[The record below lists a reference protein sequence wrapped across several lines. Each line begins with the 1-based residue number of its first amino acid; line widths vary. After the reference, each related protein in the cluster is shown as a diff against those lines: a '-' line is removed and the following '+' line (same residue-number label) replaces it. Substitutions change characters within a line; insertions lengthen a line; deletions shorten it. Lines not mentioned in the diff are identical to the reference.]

1 MEVLNE
7 RYDPAAPLSEL
18 IRLENNP
25 RRGDKSLIKESVE
38 EIGFYGAVIVNERE
52 DVETSNQVLAGNH
65 RVDEA
70 LEQEAETIPVIY
82 VDVDDVTARKI
93 ALVDNHAND
102 RATYDVHDLL
112 ATIEALDGELDG
124 TGYTETDYAD
134 LLAQTTSDAPTPA
147 PGEDDFGDADTS
159 DDTDYWPSIK
169 LQVPPGVF
177 AAWGSLVATKDDDV
191 EAFTFLME
199 QYAGVSL
206 DDADDIDAAL
216 AGFDD

>member
-1 MEVLNE
+1 MDSLNE
-7 RYDPAAPLSEL
+7 EYDPAVPLDALIEL
-18 IRLENNP
+18 VDNP
-25 RRGDKSLIKESVE
+25 RRGDLALLNESVT
-38 EIGFYGAVIVNERE
+38 EIGFYGAVIVNKATNE
-52 DVETSNQVLAGNH
+52 VLAGNH
-65 RVDEA
+65 RIKA
-70 LEQEAETIPVIY
+70 LHEQGEETVPVIY
-82 VDVDDVTARKI
+82 VDVDEVTARKI

-112 ATIEALDGELDG
+112 ATIERLDGDFDG

-147 PGEDDFGDADTS
+147 PGEDDFGDPDSTGEDS
-159 DDTDYWPSIK
+159 DYWPALH

-177 AAWGSLVATKDDDV
+177 AAWGSLVAQKDDEV

-206 DDADDIDAAL
+206 DDDEDINDALSSLDD
-216 AGFDD
+216 